1 MGVLDGL
8 KPERVFYYFEEI
20 CKIPHGSYNVKAIS
34 DYCVSVAKSLN
45 LEVRQDEEY
54 NVVIKKPA
62 SKGYGDAKTL
72 MIQGHLDMVCVKDAD
87 VEFDFEKDGLNLVV
101 EDGYVRASGT
111 TLGGDDGIAVAMGLA
126 ILEDDTIEHPD
137 LEVVFTTE
145 EEVGMEGAIALDTSD
160 LKSEYLLNLDS
171 EDEGLFL
178 AGCAGGVKAK
188 AVLPLSLMTMDGT
201 EISIDIANLQGGHS
215 GAEIHKCRANAN
227 ILLGRLLFK
236 LHQSVE
242 FGLISVNGGA
252 KDNAIPVDSHM
263 KIVVDQKDVDTVYG
277 VVEDFGKAIANEFQT
292 SDPDITI
299 TANTD
304 ASGNYEVFSM
314 SLMEKVIFMLMQVP
328 NGVQTM
334 SADLPGLVESSLN
347 LGILIT
353 DANGVTMTWAI
364 RSAVKSLKI
373 LMRDKLQYMTE
384 FFGGEISFHG
394 DYPEWPFNPGSKI
407 CNMCTKLYE
416 EMFDKKA
423 SIETIHAGLECG
435 LLSEKMP
442 GLDMVSMGPE
452 MHDIHTS
459 REKLGIASV
468 ERTYRLVLTILKE
481 FKNYCN

>member
-20 CKIPHGSYNVKAIS
+20 CKIPHGSYNVKAVS
-34 DYCVSVAKSLN
+34 DYCVSVAKSLK
-45 LEVRQDEEY
+45 LEVRQDDAY
-54 NVVIKKPA
+54 NVIIKKPA
-62 SKGYGDAKTL
+62 SAGYGDAKTL

-87 VEFDFEKDGLNLVV
+87 VDFDFEKDGLNLVV

-126 ILEDDTIEHPD
+126 ILEDNTIEHPN

-188 AVLPLSLMTMDGT
+188 VLLPLDVMPMEGTAMTINIT
-201 EISIDIANLQGGHS
+201 NLRGGHS
-215 GAEIHKCRANAN
+215 GSEIHKCQANA
-227 ILLGRLLFK
+227 ILLLGRLLFE
-236 LHQSVE
+236 LHQNLP
-242 FGLISVNGGA
+242 FGLVNVSGGA
-252 KDNAIPVDSHM
+252 KDNAIPVESHM
-263 KIVVDQKDVDTVYG
+263 QIVVDPEDVEMVRG
-277 VVEDFGKAIANEFQT
+277 VVEDFGKVIANEFQT
-292 SDPDITI
+292 SDPNITM
-299 TANTD
+299 TAHADGTGSYD
-304 ASGNYEVFSM
+304 VLTM

-347 LGILIT
+347 LGVLRT
-353 DANGVTMTWAI
+353 DKDGVTMTWAI
-364 RSAVKSLKI
+364 RSSVKSLKI

-384 FFGGEISFHG
+384 FFGGEISFNG
-394 DYPEWPFNPGSKI
+394 DYPEWPFNPKSKI

-416 EMFDKKA
+416 EMFGQKA

-468 ERTYRLVLTILKE
+468 ERTYALVLTILKE